1 MKTIKIIQSLALLM
15 AVSSFLASAQPPQR
29 LPMGPGHGEM
39 PDKPVRMSAK
49 EKAERRTDKMHET
62 VNLTEKQYKKI
73 YKIYLKEENAK
84 EAAMNGPM
92 GMPPGGF
99 PGGGFPGGP
108 GGFPDGGFPGGP
120 GDPGAGGPP
129 AGMTFP
135 DGFGASK
142 ATVGGKEI
150 DSDEYIDESEAKFQK
165 ILTPEQ
171 YAAWRAKNPDPTGYF
186 IK

>member
-1 MKTIKIIQSLALLM
+1 MMKTVKIIQSLVLLM
-15 AVSSFLASAQPPQR
+15 AVSSFLVSAQPPQR
-29 LPMGPGHGEM
+29 PPMGPEHGEM
-39 PDKPVRMSAK
+39 PERPVRMSAK
-49 EKAERRTDKMHET
+49 EKAERRTDMMHKT

-108 GGFPDGGFPGGP
+108 GGFPGGGFPGGP
-120 GDPGAGGPP
+120 GGPGGFGGP
-129 AGMTFP
+129 
-135 DGFGASK
+135 GFGEQQK

-150 DSDEYIDESEAKFQK
+150 DSDEYIDEREAKFQK